1 MDEFVPPES
10 RKRSGK
16 KAAQAP
22 RKPAPSV
29 SDALRSAL
37 QLAGSEA
44 NGAERPIKRGK
55 RMNPIL
61 AKRARKQIA
70 ELEAEIARL
79 ETEIAELE
87 VRLGASRNH
96 QQAEE
101 ITREMEV
108 RQTRIQVR
116 EKQWEELS
124 EKLEAEA

>member
-1 MDEFVPPES
+1 
-10 RKRSGK
+10 
-16 KAAQAP
+16 
-22 RKPAPSV
+22 
-29 SDALRSAL
+29 
-37 QLAGSEA
+37 
-44 NGAERPIKRGK
+44 
-55 RMNPIL
+55 MNPIL